1 MSVKITVTVTIKNQ
15 DIDLSFEDARQLYNQ
30 LQPLFKEQ
38 LSKDYFNEWNKMKW
52 RRPEDVVGPAGIRI
66 WPYSTLSQNG

>member
-30 LQPLFKEQ
+30 LQPLFKERFP
-38 LSKDYFNEWNKMKW
+38 KDYFNEWNKMKW
-52 RRPEDVVGPAGIRI
+52 VKSPAGQDHLH
-66 WPYSTLSQNG
+66 WPYKILSNG

>member
-1 MSVKITVTVTIKNQ
+1 MSIKITVTVTIKNQ

-38 LSKDYFNEWNKMKW
+38 SPKDLFNEGNKMKW
-52 RRPEDVVGPAGIRI
+52 KRPEDVVDLKYPRA
-66 WPYSTLSQNG
+66 WLYSTVSRCG

>member
-15 DIDLSFEDARQLYNQ
+15 DIDLSFEDAQQLYNQ

-38 LSKDYFNEWNKMKW
+38 LSKEYFNEWNKMKW
-52 RRPEDVVGPAGIRI
+52 VKSRLGQDPLY
-66 WPYSTLSQNG
+66 WPYNILSNG